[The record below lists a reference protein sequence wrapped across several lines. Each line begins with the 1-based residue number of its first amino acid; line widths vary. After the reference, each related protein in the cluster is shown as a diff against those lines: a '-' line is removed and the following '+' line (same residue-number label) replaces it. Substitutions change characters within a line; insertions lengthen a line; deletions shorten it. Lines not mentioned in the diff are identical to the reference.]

1 MSPRVVVSL
10 LVSIAILGSVV
21 IGFEIPGRLAKFF
34 GGDAGNGGVSARQGY
49 AADGYNAVM
58 DEAAA
63 AVNRRD
69 FKTAVDL
76 FLQVP
81 AGGDP
86 RAVRARMHAGQ
97 FLLSEL
103 HEPTRA
109 IAVLDELLAQFPEQI
124 EAHALLARTFD
135 SCGRQF
141 EADEHRREIIRVEQ
155 RERTELF
162 RLAENRV
169 GVGSA
174 DMLTKLHEKNP
185 GDINVRL
192 GMAQLDLAAG
202 KLPQAE
208 QTLRQIV
215 SEEPELFTAQ
225 AALASALVQQ
235 NKLEGYD
242 AWRNELPL
250 DALNSSEIWVVR
262 GQAAEQKQ
270 QPEVAARCYVEAV
283 RIDPDDVEAN
293 LGAARLLEEIGRGA
307 EAQGFATRGAEL
319 AELREL
325 LQTDPELESI
335 QHMTRVAELT
345 ENLGRL
351 WEARAWRFNLLQDNA
366 NDPAHYS
373 EVQRLQVMLTPG
385 TAEKTEFE
393 ANPAN
398 HVNVSALP
406 DR

>member
-1 MSPRVVVSL
+1 MSPRVLLSL
-10 LVSIAILGSVV
+10 FAAIAILGSVV
-21 IGFEIPGRLAKFF
+21 IGFGIPGRLAKLT
-34 GGDAGNGGVSARQGY
+34 GGDAGNVGVSTRQGY

-86 RAVRARMHAGQ
+86 RAVRARMFAGQ
-97 FLLSEL
+97 FLISEL
-103 HEPTRA
+103 HEPTRG

-124 EAHALLARTFD
+124 EAHALLARTLD
-135 SCGRQF
+135 ACGRQF
-141 EADEHRREIIRVEQ
+141 EADEHRREIVRVEQ

-169 GVGSA
+169 GVGNA
-174 DMLTKLHEKNP
+174 DMLKKLHEQNP

-208 QTLRQIV
+208 QALRQIV

-225 AALASALVQQ
+225 AALGSALAQQ
-235 NKLEGYD
+235 NKLDEYD

-250 DALNSSEIWVVR
+250 DALNSSEIWLVR

-307 EAQGFATRGAEL
+307 EAPAFATRGAAL

-325 LQTDPELESI
+325 LLTDPELESA
-335 QHMTRVAELT
+335 QHMTRVAEIT
-345 ENLGRL
+345 EDLGRV
-351 WEARAWRFNLLQDNA
+351 WEARAWRFNLL
-366 NDPAHYS
+366 NDDSNNPSNLS
-373 EVQRLQVMLTPG
+373 EFERLQLTLTPG
-385 TAEKTEFE
+385 SAERTVFE